1 MKTRMDK
8 YDENTSSLRSEK
20 NKRLYDEVSDMNID
34 YVNIDVN
41 NVIDLSSNKKT
52 GAREEYKK
60 QKELNYFMPN
70 EKKNRDYID
79 NTIENKE
86 DRVYDINEILKL
98 AKENKLFDSDSS
110 KKRMINTEYNI
121 LTKLDLD
128 EVTNKEYSKEN
139 LHELIDTIYEKE
151 KTTKKKENIL
161 YEKEDLSSSDDLLN
175 LKEDTV
181 NLNEDISKDILDK
194 TVTEVV
200 PKVEKEEESEELEE
214 QEDKKEETDTVNEM
228 TDTIEIDEIISKK
241 LLFIIIFVLILLG
254 VSAYIILKY
263 FNIILCF
270 FLFYL
275 NIF

>member
-20 NKRLYDEVSDMNID
+20 NKRLYDEVLDMNID
-34 YVNIDVN
+34 YVDIDVN

-60 QKELNYFMPN
+60 QRELNYFMPN
-70 EKKNRDYID
+70 EKKSREYID
-79 NTIENKE
+79 NTLENKE

-161 YEKEDLSSSDDLLN
+161 HEKEDLSSSDDLLN

-194 TVTEVV
+194 TITEVA
-200 PKVEKEEESEELEE
+200 PKVEKDEEKEE
-214 QEDKKEETDTVNEM
+214 QEDKKEETDTVNGM
-228 TDTIEIDEIISKK
+228 TETIEIDEGISKK

-263 FNIILCF
+263 FNII
-270 FLFYL
+270 
-275 NIF
+275 

>member
-1 MKTRMDK
+1 
-8 YDENTSSLRSEK
+8 
-20 NKRLYDEVSDMNID
+20 
-34 YVNIDVN
+34 
-41 NVIDLSSNKKT
+41 
-52 GAREEYKK
+52 
-60 QKELNYFMPN
+60 MPN

-200 PKVEKEEESEELEE
+200 PKVEKDEESEELEE

-263 FNIILCF
+263 FNII
-270 FLFYL
+270 
-275 NIF
+275 

>member
-34 YVNIDVN
+34 YVDIDVN
-41 NVIDLSSNKKT
+41 NVIDLSSNKKI

-60 QKELNYFMPN
+60 QRELNYFMPN
-70 EKKNRDYID
+70 EKKSREYID
-79 NTIENKE
+79 NTLENKE

-200 PKVEKEEESEELEE
+200 PKVEIDEENEEIEE
-214 QEDKKEETDTVNEM
+214 QEDKKEDTNTVNEM

-263 FNIILCF
+263 FNII
-270 FLFYL
+270 
-275 NIF
+275 

>member
-8 YDENTSSLRSEK
+8 YDENTSILRSEK

-34 YVNIDVN
+34 YVDIDVN

-60 QKELNYFMPN
+60 QRELNYFMPN
-70 EKKNRDYID
+70 EKKSREYID
-79 NTIENKE
+79 NTLDNKE

-200 PKVEKEEESEELEE
+200 PKVEIDEENEEI
-214 QEDKKEETDTVNEM
+214 EDKKEDTNTVNEM
-228 TDTIEIDEIISKK
+228 TDTIEIDETISKK

-263 FNIILCF
+263 FNII
-270 FLFYL
+270 
-275 NIF
+275 

>member
-8 YDENTSSLRSEK
+8 YDENTSNLRSEK

-52 GAREEYKK
+52 GVREEYKK

-128 EVTNKEYSKEN
+128 EVTNKQYSKEN

-151 KTTKKKENIL
+151 KTTKNKENIL
-161 YEKEDLSSSDDLLN
+161 YENKSNIDDLLN
-175 LKEDTV
+175 LKDDTV
-181 NLNEDISKDILDK
+181 NLNEDVSKDILDK

-200 PKVEKEEESEELEE
+200 PKVEKDEESEEL
-214 QEDKKEETDTVNEM
+214 EDKKEETDTVNEM
-228 TDTIEIDEIISKK
+228 TDTIEIDEVISKK

-263 FNIILCF
+263 FNII
-270 FLFYL
+270 
-275 NIF
+275 

>member
-1 MKTRMDK
+1 MKTRMNK

-34 YVNIDVN
+34 YVDIDVN

-60 QKELNYFMPN
+60 QRELNYFMPN
-70 EKKNRDYID
+70 EKESREYID
-79 NTIENKE
+79 NTLENKE

-161 YEKEDLSSSDDLLN
+161 YEKGELNSSDDLLN

-181 NLNEDISKDILDK
+181 NLNEDISKDILEK

-200 PKVEKEEESEELEE
+200 PKVEKAEEKE
-214 QEDKKEETDTVNEM
+214 QEVKKEETDTVNEI
-228 TDTIEIDEIISKK
+228 TDIIEIDEVISKK

-263 FNIILCF
+263 FNII
-270 FLFYL
+270 
-275 NIF
+275 

>member
-8 YDENTSSLRSEK
+8 YDENTSNLRSEK
-20 NKRLYDEVSDMNID
+20 NKKLYDEVSDMNID
-34 YVNIDVN
+34 YVDIDIN

-60 QKELNYFMPN
+60 QKELNYIIPN
-70 EKKNRDYID
+70 EKKSREYID
-79 NTIENKE
+79 NTLENKE

-139 LHELIDTIYEKE
+139 LHDLIDTIYEKE
-151 KTTKKKENIL
+151 KTTKKQDNIL
-161 YEKEDLSSSDDLLN
+161 SEKEDLNSDDLLN

-194 TVTEVV
+194 TITEVV
-200 PKVEKEEESEELEE
+200 PKVIKDEEQDEE
-214 QEDKKEETDTVNEM
+214 QEDKTEDTTTINEM

-263 FNIILCF
+263 FNII
-270 FLFYL
+270 
-275 NIF
+275 

>member
-20 NKRLYDEVSDMNID
+20 NKRLYDEVLDMNID
-34 YVNIDVN
+34 YVDIDVN

-60 QKELNYFMPN
+60 QRELNYFMPN
-70 EKKNRDYID
+70 EKKSREYID
-79 NTIENKE
+79 NTLDNKE

-161 YEKEDLSSSDDLLN
+161 HEKEDLSSSDDLLN

-194 TVTEVV
+194 TITEVA
-200 PKVEKEEESEELEE
+200 PKVEKDEEKEE
-214 QEDKKEETDTVNEM
+214 QEDKKEETDTVNGM
-228 TDTIEIDEIISKK
+228 TDTIEIDEGISKK

-263 FNIILCF
+263 FNII
-270 FLFYL
+270 
-275 NIF
+275 

>member
-20 NKRLYDEVSDMNID
+20 NKRLYDEVLDMNID
-34 YVNIDVN
+34 YVDIDVN

-60 QKELNYFMPN
+60 QRELNYFMPN
-70 EKKNRDYID
+70 EKKSREYID
-79 NTIENKE
+79 NTLENKE

-128 EVTNKEYSKEN
+128 EVTNKQYSKEN

-161 YEKEDLSSSDDLLN
+161 HEKEDLSSSDDLLN

-194 TVTEVV
+194 TITEVV
-200 PKVEKEEESEELEE
+200 PKVEKDEEKEE
-214 QEDKKEETDTVNEM
+214 QEDKKEETDTVNGM
-228 TDTIEIDEIISKK
+228 TDTIEIDEVISKK

-263 FNIILCF
+263 FNII
-270 FLFYL
+270 
-275 NIF
+275 

>member
-20 NKRLYDEVSDMNID
+20 NKRLYDEVLDMNID
-34 YVNIDVN
+34 YVDIDVN
-41 NVIDLSSNKKT
+41 NVIDLSSNTKT

-60 QKELNYFMPN
+60 QRELNYFMPN
-70 EKKNRDYID
+70 EKKSREYID
-79 NTIENKE
+79 NTLENKE

-161 YEKEDLSSSDDLLN
+161 HEKEDLSSSDDLLN

-194 TVTEVV
+194 TITEVV
-200 PKVEKEEESEELEE
+200 TKVEKDEEKEE
-214 QEDKKEETDTVNEM
+214 QEDKKEETDTVNGM
-228 TDTIEIDEIISKK
+228 TDTIEIDEVISKK

-263 FNIILCF
+263 FNII
-270 FLFYL
+270 
-275 NIF
+275 

>member
-1 MKTRMDK
+1 MDK

-20 NKRLYDEVSDMNID
+20 NKRLYDEVLDMNID
-34 YVNIDVN
+34 YVDIDVN

-60 QKELNYFMPN
+60 QRELNYFMPN
-70 EKKNRDYID
+70 EKKSREYID
-79 NTIENKE
+79 NTLENKE

-161 YEKEDLSSSDDLLN
+161 HEKEDLSSSDDLLN

-194 TVTEVV
+194 TITEVA
-200 PKVEKEEESEELEE
+200 PKVEKDEEKEE
-214 QEDKKEETDTVNEM
+214 QEDKKEETDTVNGM
-228 TDTIEIDEIISKK
+228 TDTIEIDEVISKK

-263 FNIILCF
+263 FNII
-270 FLFYL
+270 
-275 NIF
+275 

>member
-20 NKRLYDEVSDMNID
+20 NKRLYDEVLDMNID
-34 YVNIDVN
+34 YVDIDVN

-60 QKELNYFMPN
+60 QRELNYFMPN
-70 EKKNRDYID
+70 EKKSREYVD
-79 NTIENKE
+79 NTLENKE

-161 YEKEDLSSSDDLLN
+161 HEKEDLSSSDDLLN

-194 TVTEVV
+194 TITEVA
-200 PKVEKEEESEELEE
+200 PKVEKDEEKEE
-214 QEDKKEETDTVNEM
+214 QEDKKEETDTVNGM
-228 TDTIEIDEIISKK
+228 TDTIEIDEVISKK

-263 FNIILCF
+263 FNII
-270 FLFYL
+270 
-275 NIF
+275 

>member
-34 YVNIDVN
+34 YVDIDVN

-60 QKELNYFMPN
+60 QRELNYFMPN
-70 EKKNRDYID
+70 EKKSREYVD
-79 NTIENKE
+79 NTLENKE

-200 PKVEKEEESEELEE
+200 PKVEIDEEKEE
-214 QEDKKEETDTVNEM
+214 QEDKKEDTNTVNEI
-228 TDTIEIDEIISKK
+228 TDTIEIDEVISKK

-263 FNIILCF
+263 FNII
-270 FLFYL
+270 
-275 NIF
+275 

>member
-34 YVNIDVN
+34 YVDIDVN

-60 QKELNYFMPN
+60 QRELNYFMPN
-70 EKKNRDYID
+70 EKKSREYID
-79 NTIENKE
+79 NTLDNKE

-194 TVTEVV
+194 TITEVV
-200 PKVEKEEESEELEE
+200 PKVEIDEENEEI
-214 QEDKKEETDTVNEM
+214 EDKKEDTNTVNEM
-228 TDTIEIDEIISKK
+228 TDTIEIDETISKK

-263 FNIILCF
+263 FNII
-270 FLFYL
+270 
-275 NIF
+275 

>member
-20 NKRLYDEVSDMNID
+20 NKRLYDEVLDMNID
-34 YVNIDVN
+34 YVDIDVN

-60 QKELNYFMPN
+60 QRELNYFMPN
-70 EKKNRDYID
+70 EKKSREYVD
-79 NTIENKE
+79 NKLENKE

-161 YEKEDLSSSDDLLN
+161 HEKEDLSSSDDLLN

-194 TVTEVV
+194 TITEVA
-200 PKVEKEEESEELEE
+200 PKVEKDEEKEE
-214 QEDKKEETDTVNEM
+214 QEDKKEETDTVNGM
-228 TDTIEIDEIISKK
+228 TDTIEIDEVISKK

-263 FNIILCF
+263 FNII
-270 FLFYL
+270 
-275 NIF
+275 

>member
-20 NKRLYDEVSDMNID
+20 NKRLYDEVLDMNID
-34 YVNIDVN
+34 YVDIDVN

-60 QKELNYFMPN
+60 QRELNYFMPN
-70 EKKNRDYID
+70 EKKSREYID
-79 NTIENKE
+79 NTLENKE

-161 YEKEDLSSSDDLLN
+161 HEKEDLSSSDDLLN

-194 TVTEVV
+194 TITEVA
-200 PKVEKEEESEELEE
+200 PKVEKDEEKEE
-214 QEDKKEETDTVNEM
+214 QEDKKEETDTVNGM
-228 TDTIEIDEIISKK
+228 TDTIEIDEVISKK

-263 FNIILCF
+263 FNII
-270 FLFYL
+270 
-275 NIF
+275 

>member
-8 YDENTSSLRSEK
+8 YDENTSILRSEK

-34 YVNIDVN
+34 YVDIDVN

-60 QKELNYFMPN
+60 QRELNYFMPN
-70 EKKNRDYID
+70 EKKSREYID
-79 NTIENKE
+79 NTLDNKE

-128 EVTNKEYSKEN
+128 EVTNKEY

-200 PKVEKEEESEELEE
+200 PKVEIDEENEEE
-214 QEDKKEETDTVNEM
+214 QEDKKEDTNTVNEM
-228 TDTIEIDEIISKK
+228 TDTIEIDETISKK

-263 FNIILCF
+263 FNII
-270 FLFYL
+270 
-275 NIF
+275 

>member
-20 NKRLYDEVSDMNID
+20 NKRLYDEVLDMNID
-34 YVNIDVN
+34 YVDIDVN

-60 QKELNYFMPN
+60 QRELNYFMPN
-70 EKKNRDYID
+70 EKKSREYID
-79 NTIENKE
+79 NTLENKE

-128 EVTNKEYSKEN
+128 EVTNKQYSKEN

-161 YEKEDLSSSDDLLN
+161 HEKEDLSSSDDLLN

-194 TVTEVV
+194 TITEVA
-200 PKVEKEEESEELEE
+200 PKVEKDEEKEE
-214 QEDKKEETDTVNEM
+214 QEDKKEETDTVNGM
-228 TDTIEIDEIISKK
+228 TDTIEIDEVISKK

-263 FNIILCF
+263 FNII
-270 FLFYL
+270 
-275 NIF
+275 

>member
-1 MKTRMDK
+1 MKTRMEK

-34 YVNIDVN
+34 YVDIDVN
-41 NVIDLSSNKKT
+41 NVIDLSNNKKT
-52 GAREEYKK
+52 GAREGYKK
-60 QKELNYFMPN
+60 QKELNYFMPS
-70 EKKNRDYID
+70 EKKSREYID
-79 NTIENKE
+79 NTLENKE

-161 YEKEDLSSSDDLLN
+161 YEKEDLNSSDDLLN

-194 TVTEVV
+194 TITETIPEV
-200 PKVEKEEESEELEE
+200 KKDEEKEE

-263 FNIILCF
+263 FNII
-270 FLFYL
+270 
-275 NIF
+275 

>member
-34 YVNIDVN
+34 YVDIDVN

-60 QKELNYFMPN
+60 QRELNYFMPN
-70 EKKNRDYID
+70 EKKSREYID
-79 NTIENKE
+79 NTLDNKE

-200 PKVEKEEESEELEE
+200 PKVEIDEENEEI
-214 QEDKKEETDTVNEM
+214 EDKKEDTNTVNEM
-228 TDTIEIDEIISKK
+228 TDTIEIDETISKK

-263 FNIILCF
+263 FNII
-270 FLFYL
+270 
-275 NIF
+275 

>member
-20 NKRLYDEVSDMNID
+20 NKRLYDEVLDMNID
-34 YVNIDVN
+34 YVDIDVN

-60 QKELNYFMPN
+60 QRELNYFMPN
-70 EKKNRDYID
+70 EKKSREYID
-79 NTIENKE
+79 NTLENKE

-128 EVTNKEYSKEN
+128 EVTNKQYSKEN

-161 YEKEDLSSSDDLLN
+161 HEKEDLSSSDDLLN

-194 TVTEVV
+194 TITEVA
-200 PKVEKEEESEELEE
+200 PKVEKDEESEEL
-214 QEDKKEETDTVNEM
+214 EDKKEETDTVNGM
-228 TDTIEIDEIISKK
+228 TDTIEIDEVISKK

-263 FNIILCF
+263 FNII
-270 FLFYL
+270 
-275 NIF
+275 

>member
-20 NKRLYDEVSDMNID
+20 NKRLYDEVLDMNID
-34 YVNIDVN
+34 YVDIDVN

-60 QKELNYFMPN
+60 QRELNYFMPN
-70 EKKNRDYID
+70 EKKSREYID
-79 NTIENKE
+79 NTLENKE

-161 YEKEDLSSSDDLLN
+161 HEKEDLSSSDDLLN

-194 TVTEVV
+194 TITEVA
-200 PKVEKEEESEELEE
+200 PKVEKDEEKEE
-214 QEDKKEETDTVNEM
+214 QEDKKEETDTVNGM
-228 TDTIEIDEIISKK
+228 TDTIEIDEGISKK

-263 FNIILCF
+263 FNII
-270 FLFYL
+270 
-275 NIF
+275 

>member
-20 NKRLYDEVSDMNID
+20 NKRLYDEVLDMNID
-34 YVNIDVN
+34 YVDIDVN
-41 NVIDLSSNKKT
+41 NVIDLSSNKKS

-60 QKELNYFMPN
+60 QRELNYFMPN
-70 EKKNRDYID
+70 EKKSREYVD
-79 NTIENKE
+79 NTLENKE

-161 YEKEDLSSSDDLLN
+161 HEKEDLSSSDDLLN

-194 TVTEVV
+194 TITEVV
-200 PKVEKEEESEELEE
+200 PKVEKDEEKEE
-214 QEDKKEETDTVNEM
+214 QEDKKEETDTVNGM
-228 TDTIEIDEIISKK
+228 TDTIEIDEVISKK

-263 FNIILCF
+263 FNII
-270 FLFYL
+270 
-275 NIF
+275 